1 MNKNTYETPLNSR
14 YASKEMQYIFSPDRK
29 FTTWRKLWVALA
41 ESEMELGLP
50 VTQAQ
55 VDELKAHVDDIDY
68 EAARRHEERVR
79 HDVMAHVHAYGDVCP
94 GARGIIHLGAT
105 SCYVTDNADILMLRD
120 ALTLIRQKL
129 VEVLRRLRAF
139 AWEYRALPC
148 LGYTHLQPAQLTTV
162 GKRATLWMQ
171 DLTMDLDEVN
181 FALSSLKLLGNR
193 GATGTQVS
201 FMELFEG
208 DGAKVDELEK
218 RIAEKMGM
226 EEAALPET
234 KLSPAESGMATAQIK
249 DLRRATCVFDVS
261 GQTYPRKLDS
271 RVLGALSGIAQSAY
285 KFAQDLRLLQSFRE
299 VEEPFEKSQIGSSAM
314 AYKRN
319 PMRSERICALSRHVM
334 AVYQDAA
341 MTAATQWFER
351 TLDDSANRRLSLP
364 EAFLATD
371 AVLELYAN
379 IADGMVVYPKMIEKR
394 VMENLPFMATEDI
407 IMESVK
413 NGADRQEIHERVRV
427 HSQAAATRMKAE
439 GLESDLMQRI
449 AADPA
454 FPLSADSLTA
464 LLAPEKYTG
473 RAQEQ
478 AERFLTRVVDPI
490 LAKYEAVEMGK
501 INV

>member
-1 MNKNTYETPLNSR
+1 MNKSTYETPLNSR
-14 YASKEMQYIFSPDRK
+14 YASKEMQYIFSPDKK
-29 FTTWRKLWVALA
+29 FTTWRRLWVALA

-55 VDELKAHVDDIDY
+55 VDELKAHIEDIDY
-68 EAARRHEERVR
+68 DNARRHEERVR

-94 GARGIIHLGAT
+94 DARGIIHLGAT

-129 VEVLRRLRAF
+129 VEVLRRLRRF
-139 AWEYRALPC
+139 AWEYKGLPT

-201 FMELFEG
+201 FMELFDG
-208 DGAKVDELEK
+208 DGAKVDELER

-226 EEAALPET
+226 KE
-234 KLSPAESGMATAQIK
+234 
-249 DLRRATCVFDVS
+249 VFAVS

-271 RVLGALSGIAQSAY
+271 RVLGALAGVAQSSY

-299 VEEPFEKSQIGSSAM
+299 VEEPFEKNQIGSSAM

-334 AVYQDAA
+334 VLTQDAA

-379 IADGMVVYPKMIEKR
+379 IASGMVVYPKMISRR
-394 VMENLPFMATEDI
+394 VMENLPFMATEN
-407 IMESVK
+407 IMMEAVRL
-413 NGADRQEIHERVRV
+413 GGDRQEIHERIRV

-439 GLESDLMQRI
+439 GLESDLMERI
-449 AADPA
+449 ASDPA
-454 FPLSADSLTA
+454 FPIDHEALTA

-473 RAQEQ
+473 RAAEQ
-478 AERFLTRVVDPI
+478 TERFVKNVIDPI
-490 LAKYEAVEMGK
+490 LDKYTALWTWAPSNLK
-501 INV
+501 IWSVSRKLLLWG

>member
-1 MNKNTYETPLNSR
+1 MKNTYESPLNSR
-14 YASKEMQYIFSPDRK
+14 YASPEMQYLFSPDRK
-29 FTTWRKLWVALA
+29 FTTWRRLWVALA

-50 VTQAQ
+50 ITQAQ

-94 GARGIIHLGAT
+94 NARGIIHLGAT
-105 SCYVTDNADILMLRD
+105 SCYVTDNADVLMLRD
-120 ALTLIRQKL
+120 ALKL
-129 VEVLRRLRAF
+129 VREKVVEVLRRLRAF
-139 AWEYRALPC
+139 AWEYKGLPT

-162 GKRATLWMQ
+162 GKRACLWMQ
-171 DLTMDLDEVN
+171 DLTMDLEEID
-181 FALSSLKLLGNR
+181 FALSTLRLLGNR

-201 FMELFEG
+201 FMELFDG
-208 DGAKVDELEK
+208 DGAKVDELEA
-218 RIAEKMGM
+218 RIARKMGM
-226 EEAALPET
+226 EKVIE
-234 KLSPAESGMATAQIK
+234 
-249 DLRRATCVFDVS
+249 VS

-271 RVLGALSGIAQSAY
+271 RVLDALSGVAQSAY

-299 VEEPFEKSQIGSSAM
+299 IEEPFEKNQIGSSAM

-334 AVYQDAA
+334 ALTQDAS

-379 IADGMVVYPKMIEKR
+379 IADGMVVYPKMIARR
-394 VMENLPFMATEDI
+394 VNENLPFMATEDI

-413 NGADRQEIHERVRV
+413 NGGDRQEIHERVRV
-427 HSQAAATRMKAE
+427 HSQAAAMRMKQD
-439 GLESDLMQRI
+439 GLESDLLDRI
-449 AADPA
+449 ADDPA
-454 FPLSADSLTA
+454 FPMSREALTA

-473 RAQEQ
+473 RAEEQ
-478 AERFLTRVVDPI
+478 TERFIKKVVDPI
-490 LAKYEAVEMGK
+490 LEKQEAKTIGEIK
-501 INV
+501 I

>member
-1 MNKNTYETPLNSR
+1 MHDTYETPLNSR
-14 YASKEMQYIFSPDRK
+14 YASREMQQIFSPDRK

-41 ESEMELGLP
+41 ESEMEMGLP

-55 VDELKAHVDDIDY
+55 VDELKAHVEDIDY
-68 EAARRHEERVR
+68 EAARRHEERTR
-79 HDVMAHVHAYGDVCP
+79 HDVMAHVLAYGDVCP
-94 GARGIIHLGAT
+94 NARGVIHLGAT

-120 ALTLIRQKL
+120 ALTLVREKVL
-129 VEVLRRLRAF
+129 EVIRRLRAF
-139 AWEYRALPC
+139 ALEYNDLPT

-171 DLTMDLDEVN
+171 DLLMDLDEVN

-193 GATGTQVS
+193 GATGTQES
-201 FMELFEG
+201 FMKLFDG
-208 DGAKVDELEK
+208 DGEKVDELER
-218 RIAEKMGM
+218 RIARKVGM
-226 EEAALPET
+226 EKCFA
-234 KLSPAESGMATAQIK
+234 
-249 DLRRATCVFDVS
+249 VS

-299 VEEPFEKSQIGSSAM
+299 VEEPFEKGQIGSSAM

-334 AVYQDAA
+334 TVVQDAQ

-379 IADGMVVYPKMIEKR
+379 IASGMVVYPAMIGKR
-394 VMENLPFMATEDI
+394 VMENLPFMATEAI
-407 IMESVK
+407 LMEGVRL
-413 NGADRQEIHERVRV
+413 GGDRQELHERIRV
-427 HSQAAATRMKAE
+427 HSQAAAARMKQE
-439 GLESDLMQRI
+439 GKESDLMERI

-454 FPLSADSLTA
+454 FPMDHEHLTK
-464 LLAPEKYTG
+464 LLAPENYTG
-473 RAQEQ
+473 RAAEQ
-478 AERFLTRVVDPI
+478 TVNFVKNEVDPA
-490 LAKYEAVEMGK
+490 LAGHAARDMGEIK
-501 INV
+501 L

>member
-1 MNKNTYETPLNSR
+1 MKDTYETPLNSR
-14 YASKEMQYIFSPDRK
+14 YASREMQYIFSPDRK
-29 FTTWRKLWVALA
+29 FTTWRKLWIALA

-50 VTQAQ
+50 ITQAQ
-55 VDELKAHVDDIDY
+55 VDELKAHVNDIDY

-94 GARGIIHLGAT
+94 NARGIIHLGAT
-105 SCYVTDNADILMLRD
+105 SCYVTDNADVLMLRD
-120 ALTLIRQKL
+120 ALKLIREKL

-139 AWEYRALPC
+139 AWEYKALPT

-162 GKRATLWMQ
+162 GKRACLWMQ
-171 DLTMDLDEVN
+171 DLTMDLEEID
-181 FALSSLKLLGNR
+181 FTLSTLKLLGNR

-201 FMELFEG
+201 FMELFDG
-208 DGAKVDELEK
+208 DGKKVDELEK
-218 RIAEKMGM
+218 KIAEKMGM
-226 EEAALPET
+226 EKTFA
-234 KLSPAESGMATAQIK
+234 
-249 DLRRATCVFDVS
+249 VS

-271 RVLGALSGIAQSAY
+271 RVLDALSGVAQSAY

-299 VEEPFEKSQIGSSAM
+299 IEEPFEKNQIGSSAM

-334 AVYQDAA
+334 ALTQDAS

-379 IADGMVVYPKMIEKR
+379 IASGMVVYPKMIARR
-394 VMENLPFMATEDI
+394 VNENLPFMATEDI

-413 NGADRQEIHERVRV
+413 NGGDRQEIHERVRV
-427 HSQAAATRMKAE
+427 HSQAAATRMKRD
-439 GLESDLMQRI
+439 GLESDLLDRI
-449 AADPA
+449 AEDPA
-454 FPLSADSLTA
+454 FPLSREALTA

-473 RAQEQ
+473 RAEEQ
-478 AERFLTRVVDPI
+478 TVRFIETVVDPI
-490 LAKYEAVEMGK
+490 LAQQKETQIGDIRV
-501 INV
+501 

>member
-1 MNKNTYETPLNSR
+1 MHDTYETPLNSR
-14 YASKEMQYIFSPDRK
+14 YASREMQKIFSPDRK
-29 FTTWRKLWVALA
+29 FTTWRRLWVALA
-41 ESEMELGLP
+41 ESEMEMGLP

-55 VDELKAHVDDIDY
+55 VDELKAHVEDIDY
-68 EAARRHEERVR
+68 EAARRHEERTR
-79 HDVMAHVHAYGDVCP
+79 HDVMAHVLAYGDVCP
-94 GARGIIHLGAT
+94 NARGVIHLGAT

-120 ALTLIRQKL
+120 ALTLVREKVL
-129 VEVLRRLRAF
+129 EVIRRLRDF
-139 AWEYRALPC
+139 ALEYKDLPT

-171 DLTMDLDEVN
+171 DLLMDLDEVN

-193 GATGTQVS
+193 GATGTQES
-201 FMELFEG
+201 FMKLFDG
-208 DGAKVDELEK
+208 DGEKVDELER
-218 RIAEKMGM
+218 RIARKVGM
-226 EEAALPET
+226 EKCFA
-234 KLSPAESGMATAQIK
+234 
-249 DLRRATCVFDVS
+249 VS

-299 VEEPFEKSQIGSSAM
+299 VEEPFEKGQIGSSAM

-334 AVYQDAA
+334 ALTQDAQ

-379 IADGMVVYPKMIEKR
+379 IASGMVVYPAMIGKR
-394 VMENLPFMATEDI
+394 VMENLPFMATEAI
-407 IMESVK
+407 LMEGVRL
-413 NGADRQEIHERVRV
+413 GGDRQELHERIRV
-427 HSQAAATRMKAE
+427 HSQAAAVRMKQE
-439 GLESDLMQRI
+439 GLESDLMERI

-454 FPLSADSLTA
+454 FPMDHEHLTKLLS
-464 LLAPEKYTG
+464 PENYTG
-473 RAQEQ
+473 RAAEQ
-478 AERFLTRVVDPI
+478 KVNFVKNEVDPA
-490 LAKYEAVEMGK
+490 LAGHNAREMGEIK
-501 INV
+501 L

>member
-1 MNKNTYETPLNSR
+1 MNKSTYETPLNSR
-14 YASKEMQYIFSPDRK
+14 YASPEMQYIFSPDKK

-55 VDELKAHVDDIDY
+55 VDELKAHIEDIDY
-68 EAARRHEERVR
+68 ENARRHEQRVR

-120 ALTLIRQKL
+120 ALELIRQKL
-129 VEVLRRLRAF
+129 VEVLRRLRKF
-139 AWEYRALPC
+139 AWEYRDLPC

-162 GKRATLWMQ
+162 GKRASLWMQ
-171 DLTMDLDEVN
+171 DLVMDLDEVN

-201 FMELFEG
+201 FMELFDG
-208 DGAKVDELEK
+208 DGEKVDELER
-218 RIAEKMGM
+218 RIARKMGM
-226 EEAALPET
+226 
-234 KLSPAESGMATAQIK
+234 TA
-249 DLRRATCVFDVS
+249 VFDVS

-271 RVLGALSGIAQSAY
+271 RVLGCLSGIAQSAY

-299 VEEPFEKSQIGSSAM
+299 VEEPFEKNQIGSSAM

-364 EAFLATD
+364 ESALHGHRGHHHGVRQGRRGPSGHPRAR
-371 AVLELYAN
+371 
-379 IADGMVVYPKMIEKR
+379 PR
-394 VMENLPFMATEDI
+394 PLPGRGHPHEGRGPGERPAGAHRRRPGFPHRPREPHRPAGPGQ
-407 IMESVK
+407 VHRPRP
-413 NGADRQEIHERVRV
+413 GADRALHRAHRGPHPRSLQGRGHGDDHTVMIWNWELGIGNYQRSLPR
-427 HSQAAATRMKAE
+427 
-439 GLESDLMQRI
+439 DL
-449 AADPA
+449 
-454 FPLSADSLTA
+454 LN
-464 LLAPEKYTG
+464 
-473 RAQEQ
+473 
-478 AERFLTRVVDPI
+478 VC
-490 LAKYEAVEMGK
+490 AVICGSRT
-501 INV
+501 V

>member
-1 MNKNTYETPLNSR
+1 MKDTYETPLNSR
-14 YASKEMQYIFSPDRK
+14 YASREMQYIFSPDRK
-29 FTTWRKLWVALA
+29 FTTWRKLWIALA

-50 VTQAQ
+50 ITQAQ
-55 VDELKAHVDDIDY
+55 VDELKAHVNDIDY

-94 GARGIIHLGAT
+94 NARGIIHLGAT
-105 SCYVTDNADILMLRD
+105 SCYVTDNADVLMLRD
-120 ALTLIRQKL
+120 ALKLIREKL

-139 AWEYRALPC
+139 AWEYKALPT

-162 GKRATLWMQ
+162 GKRACLWMQ
-171 DLTMDLDEVN
+171 DLTMDLEEID
-181 FALSSLKLLGNR
+181 FTLSTLKLLGNR

-201 FMELFEG
+201 FMELFDG
-208 DGAKVDELEK
+208 DGKKVDELEK
-218 RIAEKMGM
+218 KIAEKMGM
-226 EEAALPET
+226 EKTFA
-234 KLSPAESGMATAQIK
+234 
-249 DLRRATCVFDVS
+249 VS

-271 RVLGALSGIAQSAY
+271 RVLDALSGVAQSAY

-299 VEEPFEKSQIGSSAM
+299 IEEPFEKNQIGSSAM

-334 AVYQDAA
+334 ALTQDAS

-379 IADGMVVYPKMIEKR
+379 IASGMVVYPKMIARR
-394 VMENLPFMATEDI
+394 VNENLPFMATEDI

-413 NGADRQEIHERVRV
+413 NGGDRQEIHERVRV
-427 HSQAAATRMKAE
+427 HSQAAATRMKRD
-439 GLESDLMQRI
+439 GLESDLLDRI
-449 AADPA
+449 AEDPA
-454 FPLSADSLTA
+454 FPLNREALTA

-473 RAQEQ
+473 RAEEQ
-478 AERFLTRVVDPI
+478 TVRFIETVVDPI
-490 LAKYEAVEMGK
+490 LAEQKETQIGDIRV
-501 INV
+501 

>member
-1 MNKNTYETPLNSR
+1 MKNTYESPLNSR
-14 YASKEMQYIFSPDRK
+14 YASPEMQYLFSPDRK
-29 FTTWRKLWVALA
+29 FTTWRRLWVALA

-50 VTQAQ
+50 ITQAQ

-94 GARGIIHLGAT
+94 NARGIIHLGAT
-105 SCYVTDNADILMLRD
+105 SCYVTDNADVLMLRD
-120 ALTLIRQKL
+120 ALKL
-129 VEVLRRLRAF
+129 VREKVVEVLRRLRAF
-139 AWEYRALPC
+139 AWEYKGLPT

-162 GKRATLWMQ
+162 GKRACLWMQ
-171 DLTMDLDEVN
+171 DLTMDLEEID
-181 FALSSLKLLGNR
+181 FALSTLRLLGNR

-201 FMELFEG
+201 FMELFDG
-208 DGAKVDELEK
+208 DGAKVDELEA
-218 RIAEKMGM
+218 RIAKKMGM
-226 EEAALPET
+226 E
-234 KLSPAESGMATAQIK
+234 K
-249 DLRRATCVFDVS
+249 VFEVS

-271 RVLGALSGIAQSAY
+271 RVLDALSGVAQSAY

-299 VEEPFEKSQIGSSAM
+299 IEEPFEKNQIGSSAM

-334 AVYQDAA
+334 ALTQDAS

-379 IADGMVVYPKMIEKR
+379 IADGMVVYPKMIARR
-394 VMENLPFMATEDI
+394 VNENLPFMATEDI

-413 NGADRQEIHERVRV
+413 NGGDRQEIHERVRV
-427 HSQAAATRMKAE
+427 HSQAAAMRMKQD
-439 GLESDLMQRI
+439 GLESDLLDRI
-449 AADPA
+449 ADDPA
-454 FPLSADSLTA
+454 FPMSREALTA

-473 RAQEQ
+473 RAEEQ
-478 AERFLTRVVDPI
+478 TERFIKKVVDPI
-490 LAKYEAVEMGK
+490 LEKQEAKTIGEIK
-501 INV
+501 I

>member
-1 MNKNTYETPLNSR
+1 MHDTYETPLNSR
-14 YASKEMQYIFSPDRK
+14 YASREMQNIFSPDRK

-41 ESEMELGLP
+41 ESEMEMGLP
-50 VTQAQ
+50 VTQKQ
-55 VDELKAHVDDIDY
+55 VDELKAHVEDIDY
-68 EAARRHEERVR
+68 EAARRHEERTR
-79 HDVMAHVHAYGDVCP
+79 HDVMAHVLAYGDVCP
-94 GARGIIHLGAT
+94 NARGVIHLGAT

-120 ALTLIRQKL
+120 ALTLVREKVL
-129 VEVLRRLRAF
+129 EVIRRLRAF
-139 AWEYRALPC
+139 ALEYKDLPT

-171 DLTMDLDEVN
+171 DLLMDLDEVN

-193 GATGTQVS
+193 GATGTQES
-201 FMELFEG
+201 FMKLFDG
-208 DGAKVDELEK
+208 DGEKVDELER
-218 RIAEKMGM
+218 RIARKVGM
-226 EEAALPET
+226 EKCFA
-234 KLSPAESGMATAQIK
+234 
-249 DLRRATCVFDVS
+249 VS

-299 VEEPFEKSQIGSSAM
+299 VEEPFEKGQIGSSAM

-334 AVYQDAA
+334 TVVQDAQ

-379 IADGMVVYPKMIEKR
+379 IASGMVVYPAMIGKR
-394 VMENLPFMATEDI
+394 VMENLPFMATEAI
-407 IMESVK
+407 LMEGVRL
-413 NGADRQEIHERVRV
+413 GGDRQALHERIRV
-427 HSQAAATRMKAE
+427 HSQAAAARMKQE
-439 GLESDLMQRI
+439 GKESDLMERI

-454 FPLSADSLTA
+454 FPMDHEHLTK
-464 LLAPEKYTG
+464 LLAPENYTG
-473 RAQEQ
+473 RAAEQ
-478 AERFLTRVVDPI
+478 TVNFVKNEVDPA
-490 LAKYEAVEMGK
+490 LAGHNAREMGEIK
-501 INV
+501 L

>member
-1 MNKNTYETPLNSR
+1 MKNTYESPLNSR
-14 YASKEMQYIFSPDRK
+14 YASPEMQYLFSPDRK
-29 FTTWRKLWVALA
+29 FTTWRRLWVALA

-50 VTQAQ
+50 ITQAQ

-94 GARGIIHLGAT
+94 NARGIIHLGAT
-105 SCYVTDNADILMLRD
+105 SCYVTDNADVLRLRD
-120 ALTLIRQKL
+120 ALKL
-129 VEVLRRLRAF
+129 VREKVVEVLRRLRAF
-139 AWEYRALPC
+139 AWEYKGLPT

-162 GKRATLWMQ
+162 GKRACLWMQ
-171 DLTMDLDEVN
+171 DLTMDLEEID
-181 FALSSLKLLGNR
+181 FALSTLRLLGNR

-201 FMELFEG
+201 FMELFDG
-208 DGAKVDELEK
+208 DGAKVDELEA
-218 RIAEKMGM
+218 RIARKMGM
-226 EEAALPET
+226 E
-234 KLSPAESGMATAQIK
+234 K
-249 DLRRATCVFDVS
+249 VFEVS

-271 RVLGALSGIAQSAY
+271 RVLDALSGVAQSAY

-299 VEEPFEKSQIGSSAM
+299 IEEPFEKNQIGSSAM

-334 AVYQDAA
+334 ALTQDAS

-379 IADGMVVYPKMIEKR
+379 IADGMVVYPKMIARR
-394 VMENLPFMATEDI
+394 VNENLPFMATEDI

-413 NGADRQEIHERVRV
+413 NGGDRQEIHERVRV
-427 HSQAAATRMKAE
+427 HSQAAAMRMKQD
-439 GLESDLMQRI
+439 GLESDLLDRI
-449 AADPA
+449 ADDPA
-454 FPLSADSLTA
+454 FPMSREALTA

-473 RAQEQ
+473 RAEEQ
-478 AERFLTRVVDPI
+478 TERFIKKVVDPI
-490 LAKYEAVEMGK
+490 LEKQEAKTIGEIK
-501 INV
+501 I

>member
-1 MNKNTYETPLNSR
+1 MKDTYETPLNSR
-14 YASKEMQYIFSPDRK
+14 YASREMQYIFSPDRK
-29 FTTWRKLWVALA
+29 FTTWRKLWIALA

-50 VTQAQ
+50 ITQAQ
-55 VDELKAHVDDIDY
+55 VDELKEHVNDIDY

-94 GARGIIHLGAT
+94 NARGIIHLGAT
-105 SCYVTDNADILMLRD
+105 SCYVTDNADVLMLRD
-120 ALTLIRQKL
+120 ALKLIREKL

-139 AWEYRALPC
+139 AWEYKALPT

-162 GKRATLWMQ
+162 GKRACLWMQ
-171 DLTMDLDEVN
+171 DLTMDLEEID
-181 FALSSLKLLGNR
+181 FTLSTLKLLGNR

-201 FMELFEG
+201 FMELFDG
-208 DGAKVDELEK
+208 DGKKVDELEK
-218 RIAEKMGM
+218 KIAEKMGM
-226 EEAALPET
+226 EKTFA
-234 KLSPAESGMATAQIK
+234 
-249 DLRRATCVFDVS
+249 VS

-271 RVLGALSGIAQSAY
+271 RVLDALSGVAQSAY

-299 VEEPFEKSQIGSSAM
+299 IEEPFEKNQIGSSAM

-334 AVYQDAA
+334 ALTQDAS

-379 IADGMVVYPKMIEKR
+379 IASGMVVYPKMIARR
-394 VMENLPFMATEDI
+394 VNENLPFMATEDI

-413 NGADRQEIHERVRV
+413 NGGDRQEIHERVRV
-427 HSQAAATRMKAE
+427 HSQAAATRMKRD
-439 GLESDLMQRI
+439 GLESDLLDRI
-449 AADPA
+449 AEDPA
-454 FPLSADSLTA
+454 FPLSREALTA

-473 RAQEQ
+473 RAEEQ
-478 AERFLTRVVDPI
+478 TVRFIETVVDPI
-490 LAKYEAVEMGK
+490 LAQQKETQIGDIRV
-501 INV
+501 

>member
-1 MNKNTYETPLNSR
+1 MKNTYESPLNSR
-14 YASKEMQYIFSPDRK
+14 YASPEMQYLFSPDRK
-29 FTTWRKLWVALA
+29 FATWRRLWVALA

-50 VTQAQ
+50 ITQAQ

-94 GARGIIHLGAT
+94 NARGIIHLGAT
-105 SCYVTDNADILMLRD
+105 SCYVTDNADVLMLRD
-120 ALTLIRQKL
+120 ALKL
-129 VEVLRRLRAF
+129 VREKVVEVLRRLRAF
-139 AWEYRALPC
+139 AWEYKGLPT

-162 GKRATLWMQ
+162 GKRACLWMQ
-171 DLTMDLDEVN
+171 DLTMDLEEID
-181 FALSSLKLLGNR
+181 FALSTLRLLGNR

-201 FMELFEG
+201 FMELFDG
-208 DGAKVDELEK
+208 DGAKVDELEA
-218 RIAEKMGM
+218 RIARKMGM
-226 EEAALPET
+226 E
-234 KLSPAESGMATAQIK
+234 K
-249 DLRRATCVFDVS
+249 VFEVS

-271 RVLGALSGIAQSAY
+271 RVLDALSGVAQSAY

-299 VEEPFEKSQIGSSAM
+299 IEEPFEKNQIGSSAM

-334 AVYQDAA
+334 ALTQDAS

-379 IADGMVVYPKMIEKR
+379 IADGMVVYPKMIARR
-394 VMENLPFMATEDI
+394 VNENLPFMATEDI

-413 NGADRQEIHERVRV
+413 NGGDRQEIHERVRV
-427 HSQAAATRMKAE
+427 HSQAAAMRMKQD
-439 GLESDLMQRI
+439 GLESDLLDRI
-449 AADPA
+449 ADDPA
-454 FPLSADSLTA
+454 FPMSREALTA

-473 RAQEQ
+473 RAEEQ
-478 AERFLTRVVDPI
+478 TERFIKKVVDPI
-490 LAKYEAVEMGK
+490 LEKQEAKTIGEIK
-501 INV
+501 I

>member
-1 MNKNTYETPLNSR
+1 MHDTYETPLNSR
-14 YASKEMQYIFSPDRK
+14 YASREMQKIFSPDRK

-41 ESEMELGLP
+41 ESEMEMGLP
-50 VTQAQ
+50 VTQKQ
-55 VDELKAHVDDIDY
+55 VDELKAHVEDIDY
-68 EAARRHEERVR
+68 EAARRHEERTR
-79 HDVMAHVHAYGDVCP
+79 HDVMAHVLAYGDVCP
-94 GARGIIHLGAT
+94 NARGVIHLGAT

-120 ALTLIRQKL
+120 ALTLVREKL
-129 VEVLRRLRAF
+129 LEVIRRLRAF
-139 AWEYRALPC
+139 ALEYKDLPA

-171 DLTMDLDEVN
+171 DLLMDLDEVN

-193 GATGTQVS
+193 GATGTQES
-201 FMELFEG
+201 FMKLFDG
-208 DGAKVDELEK
+208 DGEKVDELER
-218 RIAEKMGM
+218 RIARKVGM
-226 EEAALPET
+226 EKCFA
-234 KLSPAESGMATAQIK
+234 
-249 DLRRATCVFDVS
+249 VS

-299 VEEPFEKSQIGSSAM
+299 VEEPFEKGQIGSSAM

-334 AVYQDAA
+334 ALTQDAQ

-379 IADGMVVYPKMIEKR
+379 IASGMVVYPAMIGKR
-394 VMENLPFMATEDI
+394 VMENLPFMATEAI
-407 IMESVK
+407 LMEGVRL
-413 NGADRQEIHERVRV
+413 GGDRQELHERIRV
-427 HSQAAATRMKAE
+427 HSQAAAARMKQE
-439 GLESDLMQRI
+439 GKESDLMERI

-454 FPLSADSLTA
+454 FPMDHEHLTK
-464 LLAPEKYTG
+464 LLAPENYTG
-473 RAQEQ
+473 RAAEQ
-478 AERFLTRVVDPI
+478 TVNFVKNEVDPA
-490 LAKYEAVEMGK
+490 LAGHAARDMGEIK
-501 INV
+501 L

>member
-1 MNKNTYETPLNSR
+1 MKDTYESPLNSR
-14 YASKEMQYIFSPDRK
+14 YASAEMQYIFSPDRK
-29 FTTWRKLWVALA
+29 FTTWRRLWVALA

-55 VDELKAHVDDIDY
+55 VDELKAHIDDIDY
-68 EAARRHEERVR
+68 DAARRHEERVR

-94 GARGIIHLGAT
+94 NARGIIHLGAT

-120 ALTLIRQKL
+120 ALLLIRQKL
-129 VEVLRRLRAF
+129 VEVLRRLRRF
-139 AWEYRALPC
+139 AWEYRNLPC

-171 DLTMDLDEVN
+171 DLTMDL
-181 FALSSLKLLGNR
+181 
-193 GATGTQVS
+193 
-201 FMELFEG
+201 
-208 DGAKVDELEK
+208 
-218 RIAEKMGM
+218 
-226 EEAALPET
+226 
-234 KLSPAESGMATAQIK
+234 
-249 DLRRATCVFDVS
+249 VS
-261 GQTYPRKLDS
+261 GQTYPRKLDT

-299 VEEPFEKSQIGSSAM
+299 VEEPFEKNQIGSSAM

-334 AVYQDAA
+334 ALVQDAA

-379 IADGMVVYPKMIEKR
+379 IADGMVVYPRMIEKR

-413 NGADRQEIHERVRV
+413 RGADRQEIHERVRV

-439 GLESDLMQRI
+439 GLDSDLMERI

-454 FPLSADSLTA
+454 FPLSRDSLTA

-473 RAQEQ
+473 RAAEQ
-478 AERFLTRVVDPI
+478 TERFLKDAVDPI
-490 LAKYEAVEMGK
+490 LNAYESVEMGTIK
-501 INV
+501 V

>member
-1 MNKNTYETPLNSR
+1 MKNTYETPLNSR
-14 YASKEMQYIFSPDRK
+14 YASPEMQYIFSPDRK

-50 VTQAQ
+50 ITREQ

-68 EAARRHEERVR
+68 DAARRHEERVR

-94 GARGIIHLGAT
+94 NARGIIHLGAT

-120 ALTLIRQKL
+120 ALKL
-129 VEVLRRLRAF
+129 VRAKVVEVLRRLRRF
-139 AWEYRALPC
+139 AWEYKGMPT

-162 GKRATLWMQ
+162 GKRACLWMQ
-171 DLTMDLDEVN
+171 DLTMDLEEID
-181 FALSSLKLLGNR
+181 FALKSLKLLGNR

-201 FMELFEG
+201 FMELFDG
-208 DGAKVDELEK
+208 DGLEVDELEK
-218 RIAEKMGM
+218 KIAHKMGM
-226 EEAALPET
+226 DA
-234 KLSPAESGMATAQIK
+234 
-249 DLRRATCVFDVS
+249 VFAVS

-271 RVLGALSGIAQSAY
+271 RVLDALAGVAQSAY

-299 VEEPFEKSQIGSSAM
+299 VEEPFEKNQIGSSAM

-334 AVYQDAA
+334 ALTQDAFN
-341 MTAATQWFER
+341 TAATQWFER

-379 IADGMVVYPKMIEKR
+379 IASGMVVYPKMIARR
-394 VMENLPFMATEDI
+394 VNENLPFMATEDI
-407 IMESVK
+407 MMEAVRL
-413 NGADRQEIHERVRV
+413 GCDRQVIHERLRV
-427 HSQAAATRMKAE
+427 HSQEAATRMKRD
-439 GLESDLMQRI
+439 GLESDLLERI
-449 AADPA
+449 ANDPA
-454 FPLSADSLTA
+454 FPMSHAQLTE

-473 RAQEQ
+473 RAEAQ
-478 AERFLTRVVDPI
+478 AERFITEAVDPI
-490 LAKYEAVEMGK
+490 LACQPEMDIGK
-501 INV
+501 VSV